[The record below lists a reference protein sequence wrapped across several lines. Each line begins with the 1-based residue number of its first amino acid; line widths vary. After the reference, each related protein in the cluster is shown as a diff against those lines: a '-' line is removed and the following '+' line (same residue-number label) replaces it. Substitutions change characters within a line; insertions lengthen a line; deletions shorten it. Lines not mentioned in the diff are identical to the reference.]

1 MERDILQVRI
11 LARHPPGRGACLQ
24 ELGMQTVVRIKQR
37 REILD
42 IRGEEVLQFPILE
55 DVDDRVLV
63 AYLFKLALAS
73 GALTPGRALLTIRG
87 ELHLVE
93 QDFTE
98 LLGRTDIELASS
110 GLIDGLLYLG
120 QVGPIFFG
128 ESRKRCRIDKDAT
141 LLHRPHNRDERLLN
155 MLIHF
160 AYAIQA
166 LEPTFK
172 CRV

>member
-42 IRGEEVLQFPILE
+42 IRGEEFLQFPILE
-55 DVDDRVLV
+55 DVGDDRVLV

-73 GALTPGRALLTIRG
+73 GALPPGRALLTIRG

-98 LLGRTDIELASS
+98 L
-110 GLIDGLLYLG
+110 
-120 QVGPIFFG
+120 
-128 ESRKRCRIDKDAT
+128 KR
-141 LLHRPHNRDERLLN
+141 
-155 MLIHF
+155 
-160 AYAIQA
+160 YA
-166 LEPTFK
+166 
-172 CRV
+172 